1 MSALEFTWNAIQS
14 GEISTLEEKIEALE
28 KDMETAR
35 AWVEY
40 LADRVNKLELMIA
53 GSNMSDKGYQIGTKE
68 GYDEFMRK
76 RNGDV

>member
-1 MSALEFTWNAIQS
+1 MGALDFTWNAIQS
-14 GEISTLEEKIEALE
+14 GQIDTLEEKLEAIE

-40 LADRVNKLELMIA
+40 LNDRVNKLELIIA
-53 GSNMSDKGYQIGTKE
+53 AGNMSDKGYQIGTKE
-68 GYDEFMRK
+68 AYEDFVRK

>member
-1 MSALEFTWNAIQS
+1 MSAYGFMWDAIQS
-14 GEISTLEEKIEALE
+14 GQIGTLEERIESLE

-40 LADRVNKLELMIA
+40 LNDRVNKLELMLA
-53 GSNMSDKGYQIGTKE
+53 AEHMSDKGYQIGTKE
-68 GYDEFMRK
+68 AYEVFMKK